1 MTEDISRIQ
10 QAQIHA
16 RQLANDAALEELMQ
30 VESEENFEQWTDE
43 AFNPAGIARQFKQ
56 LELQTRRHSR
66 KENADK
72 AEKSEEE
79 HLQVTRLEEVSEQF
93 ERKNPELQSR
103 SLLLLR
109 SRIGQNDTKEEI
121 LRKVLEMYTDHSLA
135 DEAIDFLI
143 ETTRGEL
150 GNQVRLA
157 KETLNETHGREVRA
171 GRNIAQQA
179 REFSKEGLGTPMG
192 LRNLYRDITGN
203 PRESNVLFN
212 ELSSKFEYNK
222 MKTLI
227 DFLLHSLGSD
237 LKAKGSSID
246 HAELHRLISE
256 TRKLQSILGIFR
268 FFKSRMALII
278 AAFARHGLI
287 LPSRLN
293 FEALAKLFMKLL
305 QERYPSAEKI
315 LQLGIQLGLSDEVIA
330 QIIIFTQMRD
340 GVRGVAPKLFKS
352 EQHRQDVL
360 KSFIDAIEDLDD
372 KIEEEEEG
380 DEKEKKKKKD
390 KK

>member
-179 REFSKEGLGTPMG
+179 REFSKEGL
-192 LRNLYRDITGN
+192 
-203 PRESNVLFN
+203 
-212 ELSSKFEYNK
+212 EL
-222 MKTLI
+222 LW
-227 DFLLHSLGSD
+227 
-237 LKAKGSSID
+237 A
-246 HAELHRLISE
+246 
-256 TRKLQSILGIFR
+256 
-268 FFKSRMALII
+268 
-278 AAFARHGLI
+278 
-287 LPSRLN
+287 
-293 FEALAKLFMKLL
+293 
-305 QERYPSAEKI
+305 
-315 LQLGIQLGLSDEVIA
+315 
-330 QIIIFTQMRD
+330 
-340 GVRGVAPKLFKS
+340 
-352 EQHRQDVL
+352 
-360 KSFIDAIEDLDD
+360 
-372 KIEEEEEG
+372 
-380 DEKEKKKKKD
+380 
-390 KK
+390 